1 MKELDFILLVLKMEE
16 GVINPEHKWLL
27 GAREDKELTVP

>member
-1 MKELDFILLVLKMEE
+1 MKELDFILLVLKIEE
-16 GVINPEHKWLL
+16 KIINPEHKWLL